1 MGALYLGV
9 CYPTAEAAKKA
20 ICSNAGQLVLGNGE
34 MHASACTSTDFSL
47 PTFDVV
53 TSTDGNLNAF
63 HTYQYPTF
71 LDCDHTFTGG
81 LILDWL
87 AALLLVGAT
96 LWGMKQLYNLFSG
109 RNDE

>member
-20 ICSNAGQLVLGNGE
+20 ICSNAGQLRLDGGD
-34 MHASACTSTDFSL
+34 MHASGCVSTDFSL
-47 PTFDVV
+47 STFDVA
-53 TSTDGNLNAF
+53 TATNGALNAV
-63 HTYQYPTF
+63 HTFGYPEF
-71 LDCDHTFTGG
+71 LDCEHTFTSA